1 LTVGILVDITKE
13 ATMGIMAITV
23 ALIFLTAGAGYL
35 MWTLLLHFEES
46 HAAEEYEVSHPK
58 RAALRFRTLSGLIIV
73 GTLAVLL
80 VEVQQLFT
88 AASL

>member
-1 LTVGILVDITKE
+1 
-13 ATMGIMAITV
+13 MGIVAMTV

-35 MWTLLLHFEES
+35 VWTLLLHFEEIHTS
-46 HAAEEYEVSHPK
+46 EDYEVSHPK
-58 RAALRFRTLSGLIIV
+58 RSALLFRTLAGLIVV

>member
-1 LTVGILVDITKE
+1 
-13 ATMGIMAITV
+13 MGIMAITV
-23 ALIFLTAGAGYL
+23 ALIFLTVGAGYL
-35 MWTLLLHFEES
+35 LWTLLLHFEEI
-46 HAAEEYEVSHPK
+46 HTAGEFEASHPR
-58 RAALRFRTLSGLIIV
+58 RAALLFRALAGLIVV

>member
-1 LTVGILVDITKE
+1 
-13 ATMGIMAITV
+13 MGIMAITV

-35 MWTLLLHFEES
+35 LWTLLLHFEEF
-46 HAAEEYEVSHPK
+46 HTVDEYEVSHPK
-58 RAALRFRTLSGLIIV
+58 KAVLLFRTLSGLIII